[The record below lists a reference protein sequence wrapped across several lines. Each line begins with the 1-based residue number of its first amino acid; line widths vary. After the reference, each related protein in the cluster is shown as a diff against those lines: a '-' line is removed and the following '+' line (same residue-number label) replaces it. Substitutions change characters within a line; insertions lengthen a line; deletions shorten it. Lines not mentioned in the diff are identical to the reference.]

1 MRICTIYDVYICVSV
16 CVCMCH
22 VCLFVKPVTYLSAT
36 VRLMIAPLDSV
47 TVCVCVCVLPMSS
60 SVRSMGSFS
69 KQSRTMSRLMRGSD
83 ARSISSSSSS
93 SSESTAVSGRPLRS
107 MSPGSHSVACGGDR
121 GLGLVG
127 SQVHITDLA
136 PVILHTHCHRR
147 EVHHTAQA
155 SGVSEGSH
163 CSLTIAL
170 TTTKT

>member
-1 MRICTIYDVYICVSV
+1 MKCQHHACGVTIAIRQQWCRQTKFSSCYISHRTFYWSV
-16 CVCMCH
+16 VE
-22 VCLFVKPVTYLSAT
+22 
-36 VRLMIAPLDSV
+36 R
-47 TVCVCVCVLPMSS
+47 VCVCVCVLPMSS